1 MAGSVG
7 VRNPI
12 ASISMKISVV
22 LITKNEAHNIRECL
36 ESVSWCD
43 RAIIV
48 DSGSTDGTVETARA
62 MGAEVHQTATW
73 PGFGPQKNLALSKAQ
88 SEWVLSIDADERVT
102 PELRDEILAAIAS
115 GQADAYDMPR
125 LSRFCGRFIRHSG
138 WYPDRLTRLFRVG
151 KARFTDDLVH
161 ENVVTDGP
169 IAHLRNPLLHYTYD
183 DFSQVLRKVDQYSTL
198 GATQAFQR
206 GKTATPASAWLHGS
220 WAFLRTYL
228 LRRGFLDGP
237 QGLAIAL
244 MNGQASYY
252 KYIKLWLLQQQ
263 ARQPAAS
270 GDPQAR

>member
-1 MAGSVG
+1 MAFQKG
-7 VRNPI
+7 NL

-48 DSGSTDGTVETARA
+48 DSGSTDGTVEAARA
-62 MGAEVHQTATW
+62 MGAEVYETATW

-102 PELRDEILAAIAS
+102 PALRDEILAAIDS

-125 LSRFCGRFIRHSG
+125 LSRFCGRFIRHGG
-138 WYPDRLTRLFRVG
+138 WYPDRLTRLFRLG

-161 ENVVTDGP
+161 ENVVTDAP
-169 IAHLRNPLLHYTYD
+169 VAHLRSPLLHYTYD
-183 DFSQVLRKVDQYSTL
+183 DFSQVLRKIDQYSTL
-198 GATQAFQR
+198 GARQAFAR
-206 GKTATPASAWLHGS
+206 GKTASPASALLHGT

-228 LRRGFLDGP
+228 FRRGFLDGP
-237 QGLAIAL
+237 QGLGVAL

-252 KYIKLWLLQQQ
+252 KHVKLWLLHRQ
-263 ARQPAAS
+263 AAETPPPSAGLPPR
-270 GDPQAR
+270 